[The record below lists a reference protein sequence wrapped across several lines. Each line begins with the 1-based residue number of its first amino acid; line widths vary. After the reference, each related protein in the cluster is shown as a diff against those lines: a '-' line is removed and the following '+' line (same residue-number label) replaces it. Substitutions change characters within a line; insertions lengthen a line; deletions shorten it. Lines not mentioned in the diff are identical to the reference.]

1 MLRLNA
7 NPLVPFIVAVL
18 ANVGYWFYSLCDIH
32 RQIQLNMRK
41 YFRDVVRPILIFTFS
56 LVLVGSILMLI
67 EPNDSVFRFLIVFSL
82 SVFFGFSVFYRL
94 LQSSERMI
102 LHAALKRFVV
112 K

>member
-1 MLRLNA
+1 
-7 NPLVPFIVAVL
+7 
-18 ANVGYWFYSLCDIH
+18 
-32 RQIQLNMRK
+32 
-41 YFRDVVRPILIFTFS
+41 

-82 SVFFGFSVFYRL
+82 SVFIGFSVIYSL

>member
-1 MLRLNA
+1 M
-7 NPLVPFIVAVL
+7 I
-18 ANVGYWFYSLCDIH
+18 
-32 RQIQLNMRK
+32 MRK

-82 SVFFGFSVFYRL
+82 SVFIGFSVIYSL